1 MKYFFCFAVV
11 ALCALAFNSCGSS
24 RLPNDYQAFLA
35 HQQEIGRGEE
45 TPEWETVQPKRKKR
59 ELDECLVMANEES
72 DAFRSYGVGVSYREN
87 IALDNAESDAVS
99 RMVQQIE
106 TAVEGARKRYTG
118 SAGKNLSTA
127 DEERIQAMIMQ
138 FIKGTVSYRVI
149 KTSMYDLSDG
159 TIQCYVCIEQRVSKD
174 EAAKDLANVLSD
186 SGVLGIEENS
196 DRFAESIKEDM
207 ERYRQ
212 ERAESDMQ

>member
-1 MKYFFCFAVV
+1 
-11 ALCALAFNSCGSS
+11 
-24 RLPNDYQAFLA
+24 
-35 HQQEIGRGEE
+35 
-45 TPEWETVQPKRKKR
+45 
-59 ELDECLVMANEES
+59 
-72 DAFRSYGVGVSYREN
+72 
-87 IALDNAESDAVS
+87 
-99 RMVQQIE
+99 MVQQIE

-174 EAAKDLANVLSD
+174 EAAKGLANVLSD

>member
-87 IALDNAESDAVS
+87 IALELPGLTYMMAPSAMVS
-99 RMVQQIE
+99 SFFVFR
-106 TAVEGARKRYTG
+106 
-118 SAGKNLSTA
+118 
-127 DEERIQAMIMQ
+127 
-138 FIKGTVSYRVI
+138 SYALVPPE
-149 KTSMYDLSDG
+149 
-159 TIQCYVCIEQRVSKD
+159 V
-174 EAAKDLANVLSD
+174 
-186 SGVLGIEENS
+186 
-196 DRFAESIKEDM
+196 
-207 ERYRQ
+207 
-212 ERAESDMQ
+212 